1 MSSAQARV
9 EQCFRTAFP
18 DLPEEELPRATMSSL
33 SQWDSL
39 SMLVLVGLI
48 EEEFGL
54 QIPPDDLGDFVSLE
68 LIVDY
73 LQARYDGTDA

>member
-1 MSSAQARV
+1 MSSVKARV

-18 DLPEEELPRATMSSL
+18 DLPEEELSRAAMSSL

-73 LQARYDGTDA
+73 LQARCDGTDA

>member
-1 MSSAQARV
+1 MSAVKARV

-18 DLPEEELPRATMSSL
+18 DLPEEELPRATMSSVA
-33 SQWDSL
+33 QWDSL
-39 SMLVLVGLI
+39 SMLVLVSLI

-54 QIPPDDLGDFVSLE
+54 QIPADDLGDFVSLE

-73 LQARYDGTDA
+73 LQNKP

>member
-1 MSSAQARV
+1 MSSVRARV

-18 DLPEEELPRATMSSL
+18 DLPKEELPRATMSSI

-39 SMLVLVGLI
+39 STLVLVSLI

-54 QIPPDDLGDFVSLE
+54 QIPADDLGDFVSLE
-68 LIVDY
+68 LIVDS
-73 LQARYDGTDA
+73 LQQKP